1 MIEKLY
7 ETPMTDYM
15 IRLCRASE
23 DVLNSVSS
31 LDAAVCLYKVSGVDL
46 RAIVLEKREW
56 LAYCRSYKG

>member
-31 LDAAVCLYKVSGVDL
+31 IDEAVSLYTVNGVDL
-46 RAIVLEKREW
+46 RTLVLEKKEW
-56 LAYCRSYKG
+56 LSYCRSYKG